1 MMNYERPNR
10 VSVID
15 PVTPAIDRVKL
26 ILFSPF
32 DLRKWFVI
40 GFCAWLAYL
49 GSGPGGGGGGGGGS
63 GGGGGPRYTV
73 SRGEHGF
80 REQIR
85 EGIETA
91 RNFISEN
98 MFWIVPVTV
107 TVLVVAILIGLL
119 VVWLNSRGRFM
130 FLHCVAT
137 NQAQVVYP
145 WQQFRPQG
153 NSLFLFRIVLGI
165 ISFIIVVIPII
176 SIIVLV
182 VMMVTG
188 SAPGII
194 SIPWLV
200 ILCVT
205 IFALSIFLF
214 LVKKFTFDFVVPI
227 MFLRMTSC
235 VAGWREFMTILSAN
249 KLRFTLYLLFQIVIN
264 IVIRVIIFIGF
275 CIGICF
281 CCVSCLLFVPY
292 IGTVIRL
299 PVLVFTRAYSL
310 YYLQQYGPQFDVFR
324 TEIEAVE
331 SV

>member
-1 MMNYERPNR
+1 MDYEQPNR

-49 GSGPGGGGGGGGGS
+49 GSGGGGRGGGGGGGG
-63 GGGGGPRYTV
+63 PRYNV
-73 SRGEHGF
+73 SHGQDGI

-91 RNFISEN
+91 RNFISDN
-98 MFWIVPVTV
+98 MFWIIPVAV
-107 TVLVVAILIGLL
+107 TVLVIVILIGLL

-137 NQAQVVYP
+137 NQAQVVLP
-145 WQQFRPQG
+145 WQKFRRQG
-153 NSLFLFRIVLGI
+153 NSLFLFRIVLEI
-165 ISFIIVVIPII
+165 ISFVIVVAPII
-176 SIIVLV
+176 SIVVLV
-182 VMMVTG
+182 VMMITG

-194 SIPWLV
+194 SIPWLI
-200 ILCVT
+200 ILCLT

-235 VAGWREFMTILSAN
+235 IAGWREFMTILSAN
-249 KLRFTLYLLFQIVIN
+249 KLRFTLYLLFQIVIK
-264 IVIRVIIFIGF
+264 IVIGAMVGIGI
-275 CIGICF
+275 CIGICL
-281 CCVSCLLFVPY
+281 CCASCLLLIPY
-292 IGTVIRL
+292 IGTVILL

-310 YYLQQYGPQFDVFR
+310 YYMQQFGPQFDVFP